1 MPACVPQLDGKGKT
15 TFITAVH
22 PALMAVMA
30 KAASMVSNVLALNRF
45 GLGARRGE
53 PLPPDPKRWLL
64 SQLDRFDPKPAVI
77 AALPPRAQVAQQLA
91 DYLEET
97 RATRGLR
104 QAAMPTTSQMSG
116 AMPAAMPAMAAKP
129 EEPMAGPMNDKLA
142 GLPDETRKF
151 IQKSVRENYITAIG
165 ARANAALVSEAPFVE
180 RLVHF
185 WANHFA
191 VSADKLPVIGLAGLL
206 EFEAIRPNV
215 MGRFSDML
223 LAGERHPA
231 MLLYLDQAQSVGPDS
246 RVGRFVAGRGR
257 KAGLNENLGREI
269 LELHTLGVRS
279 GYSQADVTEFA
290 RALTGWTVSGLLR
303 GPAARGMGVAGA
315 PGDFVFSDA
324 IHEPGART
332 ILGRRYDQPGENQAR
347 AILLD
352 LAAHPATARHVAGKL
367 ARHFAA
373 DDPPPALVDRLT
385 AAFLK
390 SGGDL
395 PTLYRVLI
403 DSPETWNRGSGKFRS
418 PWDWSIAALRAI
430 GAKDLKGQQVAGLMS
445 QLGQPVWRPGS
456 PAGYDDVAATWAG
469 PDALVRRV
477 EAADRLA
484 SRAADRTD
492 ARALAP
498 QILGD
503 GLTPATAQAL
513 ARAESPGQALA
524 LLLVAPEMLRR

>member
-1 MPACVPQLDGKGKT
+1 
-15 TFITAVH
+15 
-22 PALMAVMA
+22 
-30 KAASMVSNVLALNRF
+30 MVSTFLALNRF

-53 PLPPDPKRWLL
+53 SPPQDPKRWLL
-64 SQLDRFDPKPAVI
+64 AQLDRFEPRPAAI
-77 AALPPRAQVAQQLA
+77 AALPPRVEVAQQLA
-91 DYLEET
+91 DYLEEA
-97 RATRGLR
+97 RGQGLR
-104 QAAMPTTSQMSG
+104 KAAMPMPMPAQG
-116 AMPAAMPAMAAKP
+116 APAVPKADEPAMPGMAAQ
-129 EEPMAGPMNDKLA
+129 LA
-142 GLPDETRKF
+142 GLPDSARKF
-151 IQKSVRENYITAIG
+151 IQKSVRDYYVTSVG
-165 ARANAALVSEAPFVE
+165 ARANAALISGTPFLE

-191 VSADKLPVIGLAGLL
+191 VSADKLPVIGLSGLL
-206 EFEAIRPNV
+206 EFEAIRPNL

-223 LAGERHPA
+223 LAVERHPA
-231 MLLYLDQAQSVGPDS
+231 MLLYLDQAQSVGPES

-269 LELHTLGVRS
+269 MELHTLGVRS

-303 GPAARGMGVAGA
+303 GPAARGLGVAGT
-315 PGDFVFSDA
+315 PGEFVFSEG

-332 ILGRRYDQPGENQAR
+332 ILGRKYDQEGEAQAR

-352 LAAHPATARHVAGKL
+352 LAGHPATARHIATKL

-373 DDPPPALVDRLT
+373 DDPPPALVARLE

-403 DSPETWNRGSGKFRS
+403 DSPETWNKASAKFRS
-418 PWDWSIAALRAI
+418 PWDWSIASLRAV
-430 GAKDLKGQQVAGLMS
+430 GAKDLKGQQVAGLMN

-456 PAGYDDVAATWAG
+456 PAGYDDVAPTWAG

-484 SRAADRTD
+484 ARAADATD

-498 QILGD
+498 QILAD
-503 GLTPATAQAL
+503 GLTPATSQAL

>member
-1 MPACVPQLDGKGKT
+1 
-15 TFITAVH
+15 
-22 PALMAVMA
+22 
-30 KAASMVSNVLALNRF
+30 MVSSYLALGRF

-53 PLPPDPKRWLL
+53 PLPDDPKKWLL
-64 SQLDRFDPKPAVI
+64 AQLDRFDPKPAMI
-77 AALPPRAQVAQQLA
+77 AAVPPRSQVAQQLA

-97 RATRGLR
+97 RATRGVR
-104 QAAMPTTSQMSG
+104 QAAMPKPA
-116 AMPAAMPAMAAKP
+116 AMPAAMPAMAAKADD
-129 EEPMAGPMNDKLA
+129 PMAAAMNDKLA

-151 IQKSVRENYITAIG
+151 IQKSVRENYVAAIG
-165 ARANAALVSEAPFVE
+165 ARANAALVTPAPFVE

-191 VSADKLPVIGLAGLL
+191 VSADKLPVIGMSGLL

-215 MGRFSDML
+215 MGRFADML
-223 LAGERHPA
+223 LTVERHPA
-231 MLLYLDQAQSVGPDS
+231 MLLYLDQAQSVGPSS
-246 RVGRFVAGRGR
+246 RIGRFTALRGR

-279 GYSQADVTEFA
+279 GYTQADVTEFA

-303 GPAARGMGVAGA
+303 GPSARGIGVAGP
-315 PGDFVFSDA
+315 PGEFVFADA
-324 IHEPGART
+324 IHEPGGRML
-332 ILGRRYDQPGENQAR
+332 LGRKYDQQGEAQAR

-352 LAAHPATARHVAGKL
+352 LAAHPATARHIATKL

-373 DDPPPALVDRLT
+373 DDPPAALVARLE

-403 DSPETWNRGSGKFRS
+403 DSPETWSQPGAKFRS
-418 PWDWSIAALRAI
+418 PWDWSIAALRAV
-430 GAKDLKGQQVAGLMS
+430 GAKDLKAQQVAGIMT

-456 PAGYDDVAATWAG
+456 PAGYDDIAPTWAG

-477 EAADRLA
+477 EAADRIA
-484 SRAADRTD
+484 ARAADQAD

-498 QILGD
+498 QLLGD
-503 GLTPATAQAL
+503 GLTAATAQAL

-524 LLLVAPEMLRR
+524 LLLVSPEMLRR